1 MKKEML
7 HEKSAARHI
16 MDTAIPL
23 FAMRGY
29 AGVSVRELAQAAG
42 VNIALISYYFGGKKE
57 LYACILSTQFEVL
70 GSVISEIK
78 QETLLPV
85 EEIYHFVQ
93 RVIVI
98 HKRHPYLIR
107 LAMSEIVNPSA
118 CYDSIVKKEIEKI
131 NYFFRACVQRGID
144 SGNFKSDIDPAV
156 VAQNL
161 VGMINFYFLT
171 QPLSQE
177 LLPGK
182 DKKVD
187 YYIKQSLHHYLQG
200 ILSTK

>member
-7 HEKSAARHI
+7 HEKSVSHHI

-42 VNIALISYYFGGKKE
+42 VNNALISYYFGGKKE
-57 LYACILSTQFEVL
+57 LYAGILSSQFEVM
-70 GSVISEIK
+70 GSAISEIV
-78 QETLLPV
+78 QETLPPV
-85 EEIYHFVQ
+85 EAIYRFVQ
-93 RVIVI
+93 RVNVI

-107 LAMSEIVNPSA
+107 LAMSEIINPTD
-118 CYDSIVKKEIEKI
+118 CYESIVKKEIEKI
-131 NYFFRACVQRGID
+131 NNFFRACIKGGID
-144 SGNFKSDIDPAV
+144 NGNFKSDIDPAV
-156 VAQNL
+156 VAINL
-161 VGMINFYFLT
+161 VGMINFYFLA

-182 DKKVD
+182 DKQVE
-187 YYIKQSLHHYLQG
+187 YYIKQSLYNYLQG
-200 ILSTK
+200 ILSMK